1 MPARAQRPH
10 EHRYLAELRQEVARL
25 GLEPRV
31 RFLGERRDVPLL
43 MRAVDLFCQPNEG
56 PEPFGV
62 VFAEALLSGVPVV
75 TTESGGAPEIVS
87 DECGRLVPAGD
98 LDALAR
104 VLGELVDDAA
114 LRARLGA
121 RGPAHAAARSSPEI
135 VLPRIARA
143 LARLGRGHIG
153 MTMETG
159 A

>member
-1 MPARAQRPH
+1 M
-10 EHRYLAELRQEVARL
+10 
-25 GLEPRV
+25 

-43 MRAVDLFCQPNEG
+43 MRAADLFCQPNEG

-75 TTESGGAPEIVS
+75 TADTGGAPEIVS

-104 VLGELVDDAA
+104 VLGELVDDAG

-121 RGPAHAAARSSPEI
+121 RGPAHAAARCAPDGRPASN
-135 VLPRIARA
+135 RARA
-143 LARLGRGHIG
+143 RRASTRTSSMNDARQ
-153 MTMETG
+153 
-159 A
+159 AA